1 VDTTVLGAGPARQG
15 TVITEMR
22 DPPMTI
28 IERGGRINVLRD

>member
-1 VDTTVLGAGPARQG
+1 MGAGPASHG

-28 IERGGRINVLRD
+28 TRNGNKVSVQR